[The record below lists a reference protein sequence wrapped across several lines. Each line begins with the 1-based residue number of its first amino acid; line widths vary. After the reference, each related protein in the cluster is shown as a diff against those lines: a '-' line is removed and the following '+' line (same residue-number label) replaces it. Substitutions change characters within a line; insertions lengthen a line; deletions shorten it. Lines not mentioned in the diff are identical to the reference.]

1 MSVQTRYIKAVAS
14 GGGESITPLNTSGL
28 FKTGAEV
35 SYLAQDDGQF
45 QFGSGV
51 DFFTLDFNNGFGNT
65 NRFTDNL
72 GTQIFANGIVID
84 WSTWNVGGAT
94 VRAYYNIANPAALL
108 STQLNN
114 QPYTRASFAG
124 WYVCNYKELVNIF
137 NLGVFRNF
145 LNYPP
150 FNYEVN
156 PSVATTRVWTSTMD
170 SVSFNLAYNGTAI
183 NTSNLSFQHV
193 ALLTREFTLTEL
205 GL

>member
-1 MSVQTRYIKAVAS
+1 MSTQTKYIKATSS
-14 GGGESITPLNTSGL
+14 GSTILNTSNL
-28 FKTGAEV
+28 FKTGADT
-35 SYLAQDDGQF
+35 SYLTGDDGDLQR
-45 QFGSGV
+45 GRGV
-51 DFFTLDFNNGFGNT
+51 NFFTLDFNNGFDNT

-84 WSTWNVGGAT
+84 WSTWNIVNST
-94 VRAYYNIANPAALL
+94 VRAYYNIANSVGFLGN
-108 STQLNN
+108 QLNG
-114 QPYTRASFAG
+114 QPYTRASFTG

-137 NLGVFRNF
+137 NLTVARNF

-156 PSVATTRVWTSTMD
+156 PDNATTGLWTSTMD
-170 SVSFNLAYNGTAI
+170 SAGFNLAYTGPHISTR
-183 NTSNLSFQHV
+183 NLSFQHR

>member
-35 SYLAQDDGQF
+35 SYLDQDDGQF

-65 NRFTDNL
+65 KRLTDNL

-84 WSTWNVGGAT
+84 WSTWNVGDAK
-94 VRAYYNIANPAALL
+94 VRAYYNILNAPALL
-108 STQLNN
+108 TTQLNN

-137 NLGVFRNF
+137 NLGVFRDF

-150 FNYEVN
+150 FNH
-156 PSVATTRVWTSTMD
+156 SVTSTSTTRVWTSTPY
-170 SVSFNLAYNGTAI
+170 SVSFGYSYTGVHISTI
-183 NTSNLSFQHV
+183 NLSFTQV

>member
-1 MSVQTRYIKAVAS
+1 VSTQTKYIKAVA
-14 GGGESITPLNTSGL
+14 GGESTPLNTSSL
-28 FKTGAEV
+28 FKTGANV
-35 SYLAQDDGQF
+35 SYAAKDDGQF
-45 QFGSGV
+45 QFGRGV

-65 NRFTDNL
+65 NKFTDNL

-170 SVSFNLAYNGTAI
+170 SVSFNLAYNGIAI
-183 NTSNLSFQHV
+183 STSNLSFQHV

>member
-1 MSVQTRYIKAVAS
+1 MSTQTKYIKATSS
-14 GGGESITPLNTSGL
+14 GSTILNTSSL
-28 FKTGAEV
+28 FKTGADV
-35 SYLAQDDGQF
+35 SYATNDDGQF
-45 QFGSGV
+45 QFGRGV

-65 NRFTDNL
+65 NRLTDEL
-72 GTQIFANGIVID
+72 GTQIYTNGIVID
-84 WSTWNVGGAT
+84 WSTWNIVNST
-94 VRAYYNIANPAALL
+94 VRAYYNIANPAASL

-137 NLGVFRNF
+137 NLSVARNF

-150 FNYEVN
+150 FNYVVT
-156 PSVATTRVWTSTMD
+156 SDSTTRVWTSTMD
-170 SVSFNLAYNGTAI
+170 SVSFNLAYNGVAI
-183 NTSNLSFQHV
+183 STSNLGFTHV